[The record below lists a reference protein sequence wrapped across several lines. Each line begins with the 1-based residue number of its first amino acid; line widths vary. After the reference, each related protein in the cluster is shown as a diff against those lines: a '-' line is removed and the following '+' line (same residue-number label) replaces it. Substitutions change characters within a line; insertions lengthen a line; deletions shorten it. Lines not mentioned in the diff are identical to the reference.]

1 MVRIQCYLCYGLAI
15 YFTDVEAA
23 NLLRMNLF
31 WQLPSLGTEILYC
44 YGDISE
50 RFLYQNQ
57 FTQPH
62 ADHFSDHICLR
73 KCTSMVELSI
83 ILCFCLATA
92 GWVASWP
99 VARRESNS
107 NNTAADGVFVT
118 VNVNKGSR
126 NGDADCK
133 TNCCADVKSRL
144 TAIEQI
150 LQQIVSDQPATPTP
164 TPEREPLRSC
174 KETLDD
180 GFTESG
186 VYTIDPEDGYGPF
199 EVYCD
204 METAGGGW
212 AVFQRREDGSANFL
226 RDWVDY
232 KNGFGDLNN
241 EFWLGLDKISRL
253 TKESSQTI
261 RFDLSDFDGN
271 SRYAQYKAFEVG
283 NEASGYVLNFGS
295 YSGNAGDSF
304 AEQNGMKFS
313 TRDKDQDVD
322 SRNCAEFFKGAWWY
336 HDCHQSN
343 LNGIYHE
350 GAHKTY
356 ADGINW
362 YTWKGHYY
370 SLKFTEMKMRPE
382 RPN

>member
-1 MVRIQCYLCYGLAI
+1 M
-15 YFTDVEAA
+15 
-23 NLLRMNLF
+23 F

-44 YGDISE
+44 YGGYKRAISLPE
-50 RFLYQNQ
+50 PVHNH
-57 FTQPH
+57 TQTT
-62 ADHFSDHICLR
+62 SVIISSCLH
-73 KCTSMVELSI
+73 KCTSMVQLSL

-99 VARRESNS
+99 VERRESNS

-118 VNVNKGSR
+118 VNVIKGSR
-126 NGDADCK
+126 SGDANCK
-133 TNCCADVKSRL
+133 TISDVKSRL
-144 TAIEQI
+144 AAVEQI
-150 LQQIVSDQPATPTP
+150 LQKIVGNTDQPTVTATPTP

-174 KETLDD
+174 KETLDQ

-186 VYTIDPEDGYGPF
+186 LYTIDPEDGYGPF

-204 METAGGGW
+204 MKTAGGGW
-212 AVFQRREDGSANFL
+212 AVFQRREDGSVDFL

-232 KNGFGDLNN
+232 KNGFGDLNK

-271 SRYAQYKAFEVG
+271 SSYAQYKAFEVG
-283 NEASGYVLNFGS
+283 NEASGYILNIGS

-304 AEQNGMKFS
+304 AHHNGNKFS
-313 TRDKDQDVD
+313 TRDKDQDVH
-322 SRNCAEFFKGAWWY
+322 SLNCAQTFKGAWW
-336 HDCHQSN
+336 HGNCHESN

-350 GAHKTY
+350 GAHETF

-362 YTWKGHYY
+362 NAWKGYYY
-370 SLKFTEMKMRPE
+370 SLKFTEIKMRPE
-382 RPN
+382 